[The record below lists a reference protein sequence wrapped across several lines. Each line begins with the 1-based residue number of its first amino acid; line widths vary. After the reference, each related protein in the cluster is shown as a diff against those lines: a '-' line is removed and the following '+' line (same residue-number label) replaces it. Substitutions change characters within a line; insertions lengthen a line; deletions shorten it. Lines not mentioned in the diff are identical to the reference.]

1 MLPPPTPSFLTRKSK
16 ILSQLSVPD
25 VEYTDASPKGSVD
38 VAIRELIDEIN
49 HGYEG
54 LVTTSSCAGRV
65 SVYLE
70 GVKRKKDNK
79 ASSAGGVEG
88 EGEGEGEGDGEGG
101 GEDGVRASTAATAA
115 AVTASSSGGK
125 GGGEWLFV
133 SHDPLETVDAK
144 TGREYDGDHWMEVFG
159 LTGNGSDQPGSGDGD
174 GDGDSQQEQ
183 QRLIHF
189 KFEPMILHI
198 LTTSPYHAHLAIQSG
213 MTSGFRETGAVS
225 ILPRLTAPFFS
236 SCHQCHT
243 HHNHLPQQ
251 LSSSSSA
258 SSSPSSSTT
267 PTPTESVTPNPIVAI
282 RSMGL
287 SFESLIGVQHGSQ
300 RQSLVSPEYL
310 SLLVK
315 IANERFEENKKRIA
329 RFQEALRLAFGEGAT
344 AGGVEGQKKKKKSG
358 DGESGNAEWEDAEAR
373 KQRKREEGLARREEV
388 RRRKEK
394 EEEEKRRKQEEI
406 KEENAGKVD
415 LAEVVLQVPDVL

>member
-70 GVKRKKDNK
+70 GVKRKKNNK
-79 ASSAGGVEG
+79 ASGAGGVEEG
-88 EGEGEGEGDGEGG
+88 EGEGEGVGEG
-101 GEDGVRASTAATAA
+101 GEDGVRASTATA

-159 LTGNGSDQPGSGDGD
+159 LTGNGSEPGSGS

-243 HHNHLPQQ
+243 HHNPLQQQ
-251 LSSSSSA
+251 LSSSSS
-258 SSSPSSSTT
+258 SSPPSSSTTTTT

-287 SFESLIGVQHGSQ
+287 SFESLIGVQRGSQ
-300 RQSLVSPEYL
+300 RQSLVSSEYL

-329 RFQEALRLAFGEGAT
+329 RFKEALRLAFGEGAT
-344 AGGVEGQKKKKKSG
+344 AGVEGQKKKKSG

-388 RRRKEK
+388 RRRKE
-394 EEEEKRRKQEEI
+394 EKQRKQEEIKEEI

>member
-38 VAIRELIDEIN
+38 VAIRDLIDEIN

-79 ASSAGGVEG
+79 ASGAGGVE
-88 EGEGEGEGDGEGG
+88 EGEGDGEGG
-101 GEDGVRASTAATAA
+101 GEDGVRASTVATTA

-159 LTGNGSDQPGSGDGD
+159 LIGNGSESEPGSGAGD
-174 GDGDSQQEQ
+174 GDGDSQQEQQ

-198 LTTSPYHAHLAIQSG
+198 LTTSPYHAHLAIQSS

-251 LSSSSSA
+251 LSS
-258 SSSPSSSTT
+258 PSSTTTT

-287 SFESLIGVQHGSQ
+287 SFESLIGVQRGSQ

-315 IANERFEENKKRIA
+315 IANERFVENKKRIA
-329 RFQEALRLAFGEGAT
+329 RFKEALRLAFGEGAT
-344 AGGVEGQKKKKKSG
+344 AAGGIEGQQKKKKKKSS

-394 EEEEKRRKQEEI
+394 EEEEEEKRRKQEEI
-406 KEENAGKVD
+406 KEEENAGKVD

>member
-1 MLPPPTPSFLTRKSK
+1 MLPPPTPSFQTRKSK

-25 VEYTDASPKGSVD
+25 AEYTDASPKGSVD

-70 GVKRKKDNK
+70 GVKRKKQEDK
-79 ASSAGGVEG
+79 SSSG
-88 EGEGEGEGDGEGG
+88 GDGGQGAEGG
-101 GEDGVRASTAATAA
+101 KDGEEEGGELEDAARAAT
-115 AVTASSSGGK
+115 VTASSSGGK

-133 SHDPLETVDAK
+133 SHDPLETVDPS
-144 TGREYDGDHWMEVFG
+144 TGREYDGKHWMEVFG
-159 LTGNGSDQPGSGDGD
+159 LTAGNGSGTESGDG
-174 GDGDSQQEQ
+174 GEEQQEQQ

-198 LTTSPYHAHLAIQSG
+198 LTTSPSHAHLAIQSG
-213 MTSGFRETGAVS
+213 MASGFRETGAVS

-243 HHNHLPQQ
+243 HQHHQQPQQ
-251 LSSSSSA
+251 PSSSSSTPA
-258 SSSPSSSTT
+258 PAPNSSSAAAAAETT
-267 PTPTESVTPNPIVAI
+267 ATNTPNPIVAI

-287 SFESLIGVQHGSQ
+287 SFESLIGVQRGSSQ
-300 RQSLVSPEYL
+300 RQALVSPEYL

-329 RFQEALRLAFGEGAT
+329 RFREALRLAFGDEAGA
-344 AGGVEGQKKKKKSG
+344 GVEEKKKAGDSG
-358 DGESGNAEWEDAEAR
+358 EWEDAEAR

-388 RRRKEK
+388 RRRKEEERERK
-394 EEEEKRRKQEEI
+394 RREEEGREEEKG
-406 KEENAGKVD
+406 KEDGMGG
-415 LAEVVLQVPDVL
+415 

>member
-1 MLPPPTPSFLTRKSK
+1 MLPPPTSSFLIRKSR
-16 ILSQLSVPD
+16 ILSQLSLPD
-25 VEYTDASPKGSVD
+25 AEYTDASPKGSVD
-38 VAIRELIDEIN
+38 IAIRELIDEIN
-49 HGYEG
+49 HGYDG

-70 GVKRKKDNK
+70 GVKRNKDNK
-79 ASSAGGVEG
+79 ASGADGVEA
-88 EGEGEGEGDGEGG
+88 EGEGDGEGR
-101 GEDGVRASTAATAA
+101 EDGVRASTATAA
-115 AVTASSSGGK
+115 VPASSSGGK

-133 SHDPLETVDAK
+133 SHDPLETVDTN
-144 TGREYDGDHWMEVFG
+144 TGREYDGNHWMEVFG
-159 LTGNGSDQPGSGDGD
+159 LTGNGSEPGSGDGD
-174 GDGDSQQEQ
+174 GDSLQGQ

-198 LTTSPYHAHLAIQSG
+198 LTTSHSHAHLAIQSG

-236 SCHQCHT
+236 SGHQCHT
-243 HHNHLPQQ
+243 HHNHPEQQ
-251 LSSSSSA
+251 PVSSSSS
-258 SSSPSSSTT
+258 
-267 PTPTESVTPNPIVAI
+267 TESITPNPIVAI

-287 SFESLIGVQHGSQ
+287 SFESLIGVQRGSQ

-315 IANERFEENKKRIA
+315 IANERFKENKKRIA
-329 RFQEALRLAFGEGAT
+329 RFKEALRLAFGEEAT
-344 AGGVEGQKKKKKSG
+344 TGVGGQKKKKSG
-358 DGESGNAEWEDAEAR
+358 DGESGNANWEDAEAR

-388 RRRKEK
+388 RRRKVEEK
-394 EEEEKRRKQEEI
+394 ERKRREGEEKHGKQEEI
-406 KEENAGKVD
+406 KENEGNAD

>member
-25 VEYTDASPKGSVD
+25 AEYTDASPKGSVD

-70 GVKRKKDNK
+70 GVKKSKKTTNTVD
-79 ASSAGGVEG
+79 GGGGGNEVE
-88 EGEGEGEGDGEGG
+88 EEG
-101 GEDGVRASTAATAA
+101 GEDGAGAGAREATST
-115 AVTASSSGGK
+115 VTASSSGGK

-133 SHDPLETVDAK
+133 SHDPLEMVDPS
-144 TGREYDGDHWMEVFG
+144 TGREYDGEHWMEVFG
-159 LTGNGSDQPGSGDGD
+159 LTGRGSGSGTES
-174 GDGDSQQEQ
+174 GYGEEQEEQEQ

-198 LTTSPYHAHLAIQSG
+198 LTTSPSHAHLAIQSG

-243 HHNHLPQQ
+243 HHPQQ
-251 LSSSSSA
+251 
-258 SSSPSSSTT
+258 SSSTST
-267 PTPTESVTPNPIVAI
+267 PTSTESVTPNPIVAI

-287 SFESLIGVQHGSQ
+287 SFESLISVQPSSSSQ
-300 RQSLVSPEYL
+300 RESLVTPEYL

-329 RFQEALRLAFGEGAT
+329 RFREALRLAFGSDE
-344 AGGVEGQKKKKKSG
+344 AGGAEEKKKAG
-358 DGESGNAEWEDAEAR
+358 DGGEWEDAEAR

-388 RRRKEK
+388 RRRKE
-394 EEEEKRRKQEEI
+394 EERERKRREPEEKGEGKEEI
-406 KEENAGKVD
+406 KGEKEGKVD
-415 LAEVVLQVPDVL
+415 LAEVVLQVPHVL